1 MKDEQ
6 VNIVEMLQHPDYI
19 RVNVS
24 KANVEQYAQIIKD
37 SGWVFPPV
45 ELQPIPSTEKSY
57 TEGKRYWIIDGTHRI
72 SAAIEAKFE
81 KKIPAK
87 VHLPLTAIDAI
98 ALQLKTNMSHG
109 IRLSTSV
116 QTNAIKKMKE
126 MGATGKMIAQK
137 AGISEPSVSRIL
149 GGTQRATESGEPGN
163 VDKGGKPGGNANPP
177 KPFKTVDWLKSL
189 NRVLKG
195 YAKHGTKIRKA
206 GFPAECQAAV
216 DTLVANLLTKKED
229 ETK

>member
-6 VNIVEMLQHPDYI
+6 VNLAELLQHPDYI
-19 RVNVS
+19 RMNVS
-24 KANVEQYAQIIKD
+24 KPAVEQYAQLIQD
-37 SGWVFPPV
+37 SGWIFPPV

-57 TEGKRYWIIDGTHRI
+57 TEGKRYYIIDGTHRI
-72 SAAIEAKFE
+72 AAAIEAKYD

-98 ALQLKTNMSHG
+98 ALQLKSNMTHG
-109 IRLSTSV
+109 IRLSASV

-126 MGATGKMIAQK
+126 MGATGKMIAAK

-163 VDKGGKPGGNANPP
+163 VDKTGSGKGIPKTA
-177 KPFKTVDWLKSL
+177 KPFKSTNWLKSL
-189 NRVLKG
+189 NSVLKG
-195 YAKHGTKIRKA
+195 YVKHGSKIRKA
-206 GFPAECQAAV
+206 GFPAECQKAIDV
-216 DTLVANLLTKKED
+216 LVSNLIDKTE
-229 ETK
+229 E